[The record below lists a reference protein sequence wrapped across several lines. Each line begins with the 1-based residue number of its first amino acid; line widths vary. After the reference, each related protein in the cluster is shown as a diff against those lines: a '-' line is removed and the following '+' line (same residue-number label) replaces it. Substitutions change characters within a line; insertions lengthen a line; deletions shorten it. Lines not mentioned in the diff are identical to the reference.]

1 MTPLNGVE
9 VITPLRNPAVQTLL
23 LLTSVGQPWITKAD
37 TGERQSE
44 PDVDRYHKS
53 HNLRAC
59 LARAERNVIMIS
71 ALCPNVKLHRL
82 QNRLREPLVR
92 IVCMSLLMAPAAH
105 AGFLDQPNQ
114 ATQATQ
120 QFKHGLSNLPMRQVA
135 AANSQ
140 PATSAYSQAPQT
152 PAARPSSTDSGSAV
166 ASSNPGAAAVTLKVL
181 GPLLTP
187 GDEISNEDGT
197 ASPYVVSHRGS
208 HLASVH
214 MQGSR
219 YVVTVD
225 GVDGPRVDAV
235 LPTLSGFSERAKSEA
250 VAMSDDGRHYA
261 YLARADG
268 KIELF
273 YDGKKIL
280 HFPQHGAGSI
290 IEQGSDVLFFS
301 PHGGKH
307 LFFAAGIP
315 NHSGFP
321 NGELWVDGKP
331 APTYVARWS
340 GSGSPY
346 FTFSPDGRHYLYI
359 GATGDA
365 SSKHVLVV
373 DGKKV
378 GYSVKGIAF
387 GSNNHTYRPRFTADG
402 QHVLC
407 ITEQEV
413 DNNPVDKVLL
423 DGKPVVTA
431 EDIDSLVTAPKGDSF
446 AAVVDNIQDQY
457 SVYLN
462 GTLIAAASG
471 KDSGDY
477 GTAVPSA
484 IFSPDG
490 KHLAV
495 ALNYGPG
502 NAYVVLDGKKGETY
516 DHIYG
521 ADTPSVQMKFSADSQ
536 SLAYSAGV
544 GSNGKA
550 FAVVDGREYNQA
562 FAGAAGIY
570 FSPEGH
576 HVAVMGPGFS
586 GNSDN
591 DVLYVDGKR
600 VSEAPTPAESVF
612 AFDRDGSHWMV
623 EDGQEGK
630 LVVDDQVLPIYGPES
645 GIICRFSPDGT
656 ELAISGTYAPHGLP
670 QGGVSG
676 LYLYNTSTKRFRLL
690 TRATEGRILGATA
703 MGEGTNAQTFL
714 FSPDSKHLYYAKW
727 VSASGKS
734 AMIYV
739 DGKKTDAKFD
749 IVNFLS
755 VFGFTPSINRTQTAN
770 AASAFWY
777 VNAEDKLHALVAVNN
792 KVVRIT
798 ITPPSGGLN

>member
-1 MTPLNGVE
+1 MKVLATV
-9 VITPLRNPAVQTLL
+9 
-23 LLTSVGQPWITKAD
+23 
-37 TGERQSE
+37 
-44 PDVDRYHKS
+44 
-53 HNLRAC
+53 AC
-59 LARAERNVIMIS
+59 LAAF
-71 ALCPNVKLHRL
+71 
-82 QNRLREPLVR
+82 PLVA
-92 IVCMSLLMAPAAH
+92 LAQQAPTAA
-105 AGFLDQPNQ
+105 AKP
-114 ATQATQ
+114 
-120 QFKHGLSNLPMRQVA
+120 LPMH
-135 AANSQ
+135 
-140 PATSAYSQAPQT
+140 
-152 PAARPSSTDSGSAV
+152 SGSAV
-166 ASSNPGAAAVTLKVL
+166 ASGNPGAAAVTLKVL
-181 GPLLTP
+181 GPLLTTSE
-187 GDEISNEDGT
+187 DISNEDGT
-197 ASPYVVSHRGS
+197 AIPYVVSHRGS

-214 MQGSR
+214 SEGSR

-235 LPTLSGFSERAKSEA
+235 LPTLSWFSVRAKSEA

-280 HFPQHGAGSI
+280 QFPQHGAGSI
-290 IEQGSDVLFFS
+290 IEQGSDMLFFS

-315 NHSGFP
+315 DQSGFA

-331 APTYVARWS
+331 APAYVARWESNS
-340 GSGSPY
+340 GGPH
-346 FTFSPDGRHYLYI
+346 FTVSADGRHYLYI
-359 GATGDA
+359 GTTGDA
-365 SSKHVLVV
+365 SSKYVLVV

-387 GSNNHTYRPRFTADG
+387 GNNNHTFGPRFTADG

-407 ITEQEV
+407 VTEQLI

-446 AAVVDNIQDQY
+446 AAVVEND

-477 GTAVPSA
+477 GTAVPYA

-502 NAYVVLDGKKGETY
+502 QAYVVLDGKKGETY

-521 ADTPSVQMKFSADSQ
+521 ADTPWARMKFSADSQ
-536 SLAYSAGV
+536 SLGYSAGV

-562 FAGAAGIY
+562 FAGAASIY

-576 HVAVMGPGFS
+576 HVAVMGPGF
-586 GNSDN
+586 GDN
-591 DVLYVDGKR
+591 NDILYVDGKR
-600 VSEAPTPAESVF
+600 VSEIPSDTSF
-612 AFDRDGSHWMV
+612 AFDRDGTHWMV
-623 EDGQEGK
+623 RSEGQLDVDGRP
-630 LVVDDQVLPIYGPES
+630 LPIYGPQS

-676 LYLYNTSTKRFRLL
+676 LYLYNTSTKRVRLL
-690 TRATEGRILGATA
+690 TRVGEDGETILGGDNT
-703 MGEGTNAQTFL
+703 GTGTSLHTFL
-714 FSPDSKHLYYAKW
+714 FSPDSKYLYYATS
-727 VSASGKS
+727 VPGKP

-739 DGKKTDAKFD
+739 DGKKTGAKFKTG
-749 IVNFLS
+749 VFS
-755 VFGFTPSINRTQTAN
+755 QAFGFTPPINRTQTAN
-770 AASAFWY
+770 AASAYWY
-777 VNAEDKLHALVAVNN
+777 VNADDKLLAIVATANG
-792 KVVRIT
+792 KKIARIT
-798 ITPPSGGLN
+798 ITPPSAGLN